1 MTQTSNWTTRREML
15 AGLVCLA
22 AGAAYPASARA
33 ATAGAGLPVE
43 IYRTSGCSCCL
54 LWVKHLDRAGF
65 KTKTTDL
72 AMGALMRMKLD
83 AGLRPDMAS
92 CHTAKVAG
100 YTIEGHVPIREIER
114 LLREKPDAAGLT
126 VPAMP
131 IGSPGMESGTRRDAY
146 DVFLFRKD
154 GRSEVYAS
162 YTAVK

>member
-1 MTQTSNWTTRREML
+1 MTSQSIRTTRWELL
-15 AGLVCLA
+15 AALVAFGA
-22 AGAAYPASARA
+22 AGAMPSAARAGSARPA
-33 ATAGAGLPVE
+33 VE

-72 AMGALMRMKLD
+72 AMSQLMRMKLD
-83 AGLRPDMAS
+83 AGLKPDMSS

-114 LLREKPDAAGLT
+114 LLQEKPDASGLT
-126 VPAMP
+126 VPGMP
-131 IGSPGMESGTRRDAY
+131 MGSPGMESGNRCAAY

-154 GRSEVYAS
+154 GTSELYAS
-162 YTAVK
+162 YTAIN